1 MANLIPEIGPRE
13 DDADKHLFEIAV
25 KQTRAVTEM
34 CGEEFNEIVL
44 KMRVRSLQNPFGNP
58 LELIEIRGP
67 GDQRH
72 ETCSFSQQN
81 CFLCMK
87 GEAFSQQCNSGKIEK
102 RQLLRRA
109 TLRRDTEFR
118 SRLGMSSFAVAL
130 RPQT

>member
-1 MANLIPEIGPRE
+1 
-13 DDADKHLFEIAV
+13 
-25 KQTRAVTEM
+25 
-34 CGEEFNEIVL
+34 
-44 KMRVRSLQNPFGNP
+44 
-58 LELIEIRGP
+58 
-67 GDQRH
+67 
-72 ETCSFSQQN
+72 
-81 CFLCMK
+81 MK